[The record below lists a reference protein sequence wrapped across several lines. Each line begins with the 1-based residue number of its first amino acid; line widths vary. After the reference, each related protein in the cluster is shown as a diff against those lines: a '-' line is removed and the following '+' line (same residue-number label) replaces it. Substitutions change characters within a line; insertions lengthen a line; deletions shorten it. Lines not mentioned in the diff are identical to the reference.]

1 MTATARTISESV
13 SGGARPSRVPGIGFN
28 TLTGNRNRPG
38 LPQRDGKFDAL
49 LLALAHADDPAAAYL
64 QAGFPRPPDRPQLLG
79 HRMRRAKFRKIG
91 RGRFEVAVVT
101 PHAALFE
108 PAHLFQV
115 QQPER
120 RAKRNGH
127 LGADPAIDRADPVG
141 IGIGKRPTAGYQRKA
156 LHALACIAGRLFD
169 RFPGSYQR
177 IDLDFRFMK
186 FRLSAPLAV
195 LAATGRCR
203 AFIIEHMSIVFP

>member
-1 MTATARTISESV
+1 
-13 SGGARPSRVPGIGFN
+13 
-28 TLTGNRNRPG
+28 
-38 LPQRDGKFDAL
+38 
-49 LLALAHADDPAAAYL
+49 
-64 QAGFPRPPDRPQLLG
+64 
-79 HRMRRAKFRKIG
+79 MRRAKFRKIG

-127 LGADPAIDRADPVG
+127 LGAEPAINRADPVG

-195 LAATGRCR
+195 LAATAAAGVHYRTHIDRFPLIAR
-203 AFIIEHMSIVFP
+203 AQRMSQRAQFRFRSRSQQFQRFVVSQTIPLFDSLFQTTDRFHPILFACYLQRYYI